1 MERKKFPQKTFLMA
15 AFRGL
20 LLTAVLVL
28 AGYLRFF
35 NLRTNPG
42 WYGDEGTLV
51 EIAANLL
58 EGRVEYYSLGRSTL
72 LAARLPLFPV
82 LLAGL
87 MSLFGKGITTLRYF
101 TAGLAVASVFF
112 LYWTVRRMLGKEGQ
126 WMALTAALL
135 LAIYP
140 GAVFYSR
147 IGFSYN
153 LLPLIVIGL
162 MGLLWEY
169 LETDNKTYLLVSG
182 LLLGIGTFSDVVM
195 FAFLPVLFLVG
206 AVKNWKWAFQ
216 SILTALVP
224 LGIYAGLNLLLIPD
238 VFLYDAQYTFFRLG
252 ELPLIIQYPFAVYN
266 LTELISSDVWW
277 AFAVIGL
284 FMIKNRRLRYL
295 SFLMFTIP
303 LFLLARTAYLPG
315 LSFYYLIPL
324 FPVVALGAACLLT
337 RGTPV
342 VIETIQRGVESMIQL
357 IGLRNLENDLFKT
370 LRKWAV
376 PLSVSLIGFPVLFG
390 PFVIPAVEGV
400 VSVRSGF
407 DSSLEPILVDP
418 ESALEAVNF
427 VNQRTASDD
436 LVITSPT
443 IGWALDSRVVG
454 FQLAMAY
461 RGEATKH
468 FPDDLPKDRFVHP
481 ADYRQA
487 SFALVDPMWKN
498 WGLPNLEGLQ
508 AMTAQVG
515 SWELVL
521 DNDQIQVYQNPD
533 RGE

>member
-1 MERKKFPQKTFLMA
+1 MNRKKFPQKTFLETA
-15 AFRGL
+15 LRGL
-20 LLTAVLVL
+20 LLAAILIL
-28 AGYLRFF
+28 AGYLRFY
-35 NLRTNPG
+35 NLSTNPG

-51 EIAANLL
+51 EIAGNLL
-58 EGRVEYYSLGRSTL
+58 EGRIEYYSLGRSTL

-82 LLAGL
+82 LLAGV
-87 MSLFGKGITTLRYF
+87 MRLFGKGITTLRYF
-101 TAGLAVASVFF
+101 TAGLAVSSVFF
-112 LYWTVRRMLGKEGQ
+112 LYWTVRHMLGKEGQ
-126 WMALTAALL
+126 WMAFTAALL

-153 LLPLIVIGL
+153 LLPLIVIGV
-162 MGLLWEY
+162 MGLFWEY
-169 LETDNKTYLLVSG
+169 LETENKSYLLISG
-182 LLLGIGTFSDVVM
+182 LLLGIGTVSEVVM

-216 SILTALVP
+216 AVLTAMVP

-238 VFLYDAQYTFFRLG
+238 VFLYDVQYTFFRLG

-266 LTELISSDVWW
+266 LTKLISSDVWW

-284 FMIKNRRLRYL
+284 FMIKNKKLRHL
-295 SFLMFTIP
+295 SFLMFIIP
-303 LFLLARTAYLPG
+303 LFLLARTAYLPE

-324 FPVVALGAACLLT
+324 FPVVALGAAGLLT

-342 VIETIQRGVESMIQL
+342 VIEMIQRGVESLIHL
-357 IGLRNLENDLFKT
+357 IGLHKKQNIFIKT

-376 PLSVSLIGFPVLFG
+376 PLTVSLIGFPVLFG
-390 PFVIPAVEGV
+390 PFLIPAVEGV
-400 VSVRSGF
+400 ISVRSGLN
-407 DSSLEPILVDP
+407 SSLEPILVDP
-418 ESALEAVNF
+418 ETALEAVNF
-427 VNQRTASDD
+427 VNQRTTADD
-436 LVITSPT
+436 LVITSPA
-443 IGWALDSRVVG
+443 IGWALDARVVG

-468 FPDDLPKDRFVHP
+468 FPDDLPRERFVHP
-481 ADYRQA
+481 ADYQQA

-498 WGLPNLEGLQ
+498 WGVPNLEGLQ
-508 AMTAQVG
+508 PITDQVG

>member
-1 MERKKFPQKTFLMA
+1 MNRKKFSQKAFLET

-20 LLTAVLVL
+20 LLAAILVL
-28 AGYLRFF
+28 AGYLRFY

-51 EIAANLL
+51 EIASNLL
-58 EGRVEYYSLGRSTL
+58 DGRIEYYSLGRSTL

-82 LLAGL
+82 LLAGV
-87 MSLFGKGITTLRYF
+87 MSLFGKGITTLRFF
-101 TAGLAVASVFF
+101 TAGLAVSSVFF

-126 WMALTAALL
+126 WMAITASLL

-140 GAVFYSR
+140 GAVFYNR

-153 LLPLIVIGL
+153 LLPLIVIGV

-169 LETDNKTYLLVSG
+169 LETDNKTYLLISG
-182 LLLGIGTFSDVVM
+182 LLLGIGTVSEVAM
-195 FAFLPVLFLVG
+195 FAFFPVLFLIG
-206 AVKNWKWAFQ
+206 AVENWKSAFQ
-216 SILTALVP
+216 AVLTAIIP
-224 LGIYAGLNLLLIPD
+224 FGIFAGISLLLMPD
-238 VFLYDAQYTFFRLG
+238 VFLYDLEYTFFRLG
-252 ELPLIIQYPFAVYN
+252 ELPIIIQYPFAVYN
-266 LTELISSDVWW
+266 LSKLISSDVWW

-284 FMIKNRRLRYL
+284 FMIENKRLKYL
-295 SFLMFTIP
+295 SFLMLFIP
-303 LFLLARTAYLPG
+303 LFLLARSAYLPE

-324 FPVVALGAACLLT
+324 FPVVALGAAGLLT
-337 RGTPV
+337 RATPV
-342 VIETIQRGVESMIQL
+342 VIEIIQRGVESLINL
-357 IGLRNLENDLFKT
+357 IGLHYTQNFFFKT

-376 PLSVSLIGFPVLFG
+376 PLTVSLIGFPVLFG
-390 PFVIPAVEGV
+390 PFLIPAVEGV
-400 VSVRSGF
+400 ISVRSGF
-407 DSSLEPILVDP
+407 NSSLKPLLVDP
-418 ESALEAVNF
+418 EMALEAVSY
-427 VNQRTASDD
+427 VNQRTAADD
-436 LVITSPT
+436 LVITSPA
-443 IGWALDSRVVG
+443 IGWALDAKVVG

-468 FPDDLPKDRFVHP
+468 FPDDIPRNRFVHS

-498 WGLPNLEGLQ
+498 WGLPNLEGMQL
-508 AMTAQVG
+508 MTDLVG

-533 RGE
+533 RAE